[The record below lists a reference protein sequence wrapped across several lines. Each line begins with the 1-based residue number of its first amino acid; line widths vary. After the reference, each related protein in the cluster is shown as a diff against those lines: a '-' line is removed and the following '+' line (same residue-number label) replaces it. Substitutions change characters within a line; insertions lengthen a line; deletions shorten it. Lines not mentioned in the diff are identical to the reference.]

1 MGCAASHGA
10 TQAAEAKP
18 ADDVETSIAV
28 VETQVTTT
36 TDTPAQSGAVMMEPA
51 TAAINVD
58 GHPLL
63 EGPRAGSFLS
73 ALSEFSNGAPLPI
86 TVVHSRRRTLCSST
100 GETERQDNFNCLDMP
115 DVLHGRTL
123 LSRSPSTTC
132 EGASGSHFHPMD
144 LPSSQSASQFLRS
157 GVDSTQALTAI
168 TSE

>member
-18 ADDVETSIAV
+18 ADGVETSIVV

-36 TDTPAQSGAVMMEPA
+36 TDTPAQSGAVVMEPA

-63 EGPRAGSFLS
+63 EGPRTGSFLS
-73 ALSEFSNGAPLPI
+73 ALSELSNGAPLPI
-86 TVVHSRRRTLCSST
+86 TVRNRRRSLCSST
-100 GETERQDNFNCLDMP
+100 CETERQDNFNCLDMP
-115 DVLHGRTL
+115 EVLHGRTF
-123 LSRSPSTTC
+123 LSRSPSTAC
-132 EGASGSHFHPMD
+132 EGASGSQFHPMD
-144 LPSSQSASQFLRS
+144 LPPSQSASQFLRS